1 LKVQGKPVR
10 VSCLDFSYTC
20 LNKTIAQHWYAYQA
34 RTNQARGFPLR
45 TGLNGLQVDHQWDCE
60 VVAKMAAEEFVTL
73 ELDPNAANAAQA
85 KGGEGK
91 GN

>member
-1 LKVQGKPVR
+1 
-10 VSCLDFSYTC
+10 VSCLDFSYNC
-20 LNKTIAQHWYAYQA
+20 LYKKIVQHWYADQA
-34 RTNQARGFPLR
+34 RTNQVPGFPLR
-45 TGLNGLQVDHQWDCE
+45 TGLNGLEVNHEWDQE
-60 VVAKMAAEEFVTL
+60 VVNEMAAEGLVAP